1 MTTEASGASGA
12 PATTQARRAASR
24 ILVALPSLVF
34 LATFGAFFVDKNRQA
49 RTVLGSGRGVLAV
62 LAIVVGY
69 AALSL
74 VVRRL
79 SRHRWVAPV
88 LLSFAILG
96 LAAWIVRPY
105 YVDETVDRRLIA
117 GPVGEMS
124 TTPTAMDQPAAEP
137 GPAPEPAPAPPPA
150 PTPEPSPTP
159 KPAPVATRL
168 SAGQIAGID
177 HEARGRVSIIRAP
190 DSSLVVRFEDF
201 DIEGVP
207 DARVYLVPGRDARRP
222 GGVSLGKLPGNRGTV
237 LDIAVPA
244 GVDAGPG
251 WTVLVW
257 CGAFSVPVANASQ
270 AL

>member
-1 MTTEASGASGA
+1 M
-12 PATTQARRAASR
+12 
-24 ILVALPSLVF
+24 ALPSLVF
-34 LATFGAFFVDKNRQA
+34 LATFGIFFVDKNRQA
-49 RTVLGSGRGVLAV
+49 RTVLGSGRGVLVV

-69 AALSL
+69 VALSL
-74 VVRRL
+74 VVRRF

-88 LLSFAILG
+88 LLSAAILG
-96 LAAWIVRPY
+96 LAVWIVRPY
-105 YVDETVDRRLIA
+105 YVDETVDRRMIA
-117 GPVGEMS
+117 GPVEEKS
-124 TTPTAMDQPAAEP
+124 TIPTAVDQPAA
-137 GPAPEPAPAPPPA
+137 GPRPAQEPAL
-150 PTPEPSPTP
+150 
-159 KPAPVATRL
+159 VATRL

-177 HEARGRVSIIRAP
+177 HRARGRVSLIRSP
-190 DSSLVVRFEDF
+190 ESSLVVRFEDF

-207 DARVYLVPGRDARRP
+207 DPRVYLVPGRDARRP

-257 CGAFSVPVANASQ
+257 CGAFSVPVANATQ